1 MEKKETAVPG
11 VFVLEPRA
19 GSMSHTMPKFFQ
31 ILAFVQILSKTTNLF
46 HTTAYSEGFTF
57 KKVNMHRR
65 SSFAYFLV
73 AFWM

>member
-1 MEKKETAVPG
+1 MEKKKRQSPACSCWNPVCLETLG
-11 VFVLEPRA
+11 A

-57 KKVNMHRR
+57 KR
-65 SSFAYFLV
+65 
-73 AFWM
+73 